1 MFSADHPRL
10 SISGWYH
17 AADGVPPA
25 SHEQASLQQLQRD
38 AREPTAFVSP
48 FRGLTLQ
55 SDDERWADD
64 GECGDGDDDDDDD
77 DDDKPL
83 APADVDALRSWVN
96 EEYLTAASWSKL
108 RGHFCGVDGGDDEE
122 EDAGGDSAMQLH
134 AFLRADVYEALERL
148 AKDRDEADA
157 LGKGRVPSDSAGVV
171 ERGWQ
176 VIGPPHM
183 QRYARYDPPDEPS
196 ARPRADEPLAEW
208 IATSAGGVGRA
219 LAEIGARTS
228 SAPFARLLRRL
239 TGVRVIGSSRCVRR
253 FRPGLDYT
261 VAHGGLDASEA
272 RLDLTLCVVGSGDDA
287 REDWA
292 SGEVGGFETYLI
304 AEEDD
309 DPEVRARR
317 RRRLA
322 RHTPRARRDKRDTR
336 RRARARAQVAAVY
349 RAEGDD
355 EQPGQDDLLS
365 VQASP
370 NTLNVVM
377 RDTGTLRFV
386 KYVSA
391 AAPGSRWDI
400 AAECRVHPADR
411 PDEAAA
417 DGDDVD
423 SADDPGA

>member
-1 MFSADHPRL
+1 MCE
-10 SISGWYH
+10 WK
-17 AADGVPPA
+17 
-25 SHEQASLQQLQRD
+25 D
-38 AREPTAFVSP
+38 A
-48 FRGLTLQ
+48 L
-55 SDDERWADD
+55 RWAD
-64 GECGDGDDDDDDD
+64 
-77 DDDKPL
+77 
-83 APADVDALRSWVN
+83 VALSI
-96 EEYLTAASWSKL
+96 EESN
-108 RGHFCGVDGGDDEE
+108 
-122 EDAGGDSAMQLH
+122 
-134 AFLRADVYEALERL
+134 
-148 AKDRDEADA
+148 AK
-157 LGKGRVPSDSAGVV
+157 
-171 ERGWQ
+171 
-176 VIGPPHM
+176 
-183 QRYARYDPPDEPS
+183 ARFRK
-196 ARPRADEPLAEW
+196 A
-208 IATSAGGVGRA
+208 RA

-309 DPEVRARR
+309 DPEVRALR

-377 RDTGTLRFV
+377 RDTGILRFV